1 VISFV
6 IAYIESIY
14 IIKSSF
20 LETKT
25 LTQKEKSERGLGWRE
40 IDFLL
45 LS

>member
-1 VISFV
+1 VIPS
-6 IAYIESIY
+6 IISYIQSIY
-14 IIKSSF
+14 IINSSF